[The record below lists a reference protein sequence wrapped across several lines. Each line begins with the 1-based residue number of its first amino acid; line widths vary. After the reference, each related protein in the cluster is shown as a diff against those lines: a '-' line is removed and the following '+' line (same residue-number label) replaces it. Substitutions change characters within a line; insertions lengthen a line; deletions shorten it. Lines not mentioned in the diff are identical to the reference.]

1 MKNSFNTSFL
11 LFVCFFLIVG
21 GLHGQVKKPGFILGG
36 SIIHS
41 NPKGSFSNNYS
52 TGIGAEIKGG
62 IGLGKTYLIASTGY
76 AYYFG
81 RGNYKNLPVK
91 PFKIGLRQYLFSKKL
106 FVNADLGR
114 ATIKDNIKGTSVV
127 HNLRGFGAGANLFGL
142 EAAINYEGWDNAGS
156 NGFSNSLQYKLGW
169 NIKL

>member
-1 MKNSFNTSFL
+1 MKNSFHTSSVLFVASFL
-11 LFVCFFLIVG
+11 AVG
-21 GLHGQVKKPGFILGG
+21 VLHAQVKKPGFILGG
-36 SIIHS
+36 SVVYS
-41 NPKGSFSNNYS
+41 NPKGSFGNNYS
-52 TGIGAEIKGG
+52 KGVGAEIKGG
-62 IGLGKTYLIASTGY
+62 IGLGKTYLVASTGY

-81 RGNYKNLPVK
+81 RGDYENLSVK

-114 ATIKDNIKGTSVV
+114 ATIKDNIKGTNEV
-127 HNLRGFGAGANLFGL
+127 HNLRGFGAGANLLGL
-142 EAAINYEGWDNAGS
+142 EAAVNYEGWDNAGS